1 MKNGWKKLKQLF
13 SKEKLTNRAME
24 KRFLNVNEVAEYLGV
39 EASTIYAW
47 VHTRQIPFYKVGRL
61 VKFKQ
66 DQIDRWIENKKV
78 AEVSLA

>member
-1 MKNGWKKLKQLF
+1 
-13 SKEKLTNRAME
+13 ME
-24 KRFLNVNEVAEYLGV
+24 KRFLNVGDVAEYLGV
-39 EASTIYAW
+39 EPSTVYAW

-66 DQIDRWIENKKV
+66 EQVDRWIESKRV